1 MHSIHLQWYLQR
13 YNEHNEFRKYRAT
26 DIAER
31 EVMRAI
37 HEIRTR
43 EPLCEELIAAHRDSS
58 IYNGT
63 LITQMPDTEMEQES
77 WKRDRSKRR
86 TDIPWS
92 NIDNHKVY
100 FEFDISRLPLRALI
114 FAGHLSSC
122 YVFGNTEV
130 QSRVYWQIRFLVD
143 SA

>member
-63 LITQMPDTEMEQES
+63 LIDHS
-77 WKRDRSKRR
+77 D
-86 TDIPWS
+86 
-92 NIDNHKVY
+92 
-100 FEFDISRLPLRALI
+100 
-114 FAGHLSSC
+114 AGHRNGAG
-122 YVFGNTEV
+122 VMEA
-130 QSRVYWQIRFLVD
+130 R
-143 SA
+143 